1 MAYQLIF
8 ITKAEMLALA
18 SITSSNTGS
27 KAAHIPYSQP
37 VAFPY
42 IHIDKHSGW

>member
-1 MAYQLIF
+1 M
-8 ITKAEMLALA
+8 MALA

-27 KAAHIPYSQP
+27 KAAYIPCNEP
-37 VAFPY
+37 VAFPC